1 MQNLSHVG
9 NPNHR
14 VATSRW
20 PRACWSFNRRLGRPR
35 AALPTSIS
43 KWEGSS
49 NAVPDAMVAHL
60 GTHMLRPGNDPEVVA
75 RKLLREKHGRTSF
88 YAAISYRIG
97 AGREL
102 MEMAESYFPGRP
114 IGGVPVEIWKDSVTR
129 WPAIRPLLDCQEPG
143 SPYCAIACFSSRS
156 ASGFGKIPFLTR
168 TPKAMS
174 AS

>member
-14 VATSRW
+14 LSTSRW
-20 PRACWSFNRRLGRPR
+20 PRACWSFDRRLGRPR

-88 YAAISYRIG
+88 YAAISYPHW
-97 AGREL
+97 GR
-102 MEMAESYFPGRP
+102 
-114 IGGVPVEIWKDSVTR
+114 
-129 WPAIRPLLDCQEPG
+129 
-143 SPYCAIACFSSRS
+143 
-156 ASGFGKIPFLTR
+156 
-168 TPKAMS
+168 
-174 AS
+174 